1 MPELSA
7 FPPAVEELLDRP
19 LVATISTVSPAG
31 VPQSSVVWFERRDI
45 ELVLFSSA
53 STPKVRNLQANP
65 AIDVIV
71 VDPARTVMPG
81 SPVYARL
88 TGTGAVRPA
97 EQGIEHRLARRYGQ
111 PEGYPATLGD
121 IVNIHITV
129 RHVSGVGPFP
139 GESWV
144 PAADPGSATSP

>member
-1 MPELSA
+1 MPDLSA
-7 FPPAVEELLDRP
+7 FPPAVEALLDLP
-19 LVATISTVSPAG
+19 LVAIISTVSPAG
-31 VPQSSVVWFERRDI
+31 MPQASVVWFERRGI
-45 ELVLFSSA
+45 ELVVFSSA

-65 AIDVIV
+65 AIDVLV

-111 PEGYPATLGD
+111 PGGYPDALGD

-144 PAADPGSATSP
+144 QPDDPDPAVSL